1 MHDEEKPCH
10 LKASTL
16 QKVCIFIAK
25 DMQVLTLVQ
34 KNPIKG
40 FGGGMLVRKN
50 ILMNTLFSFMVAE
63 FMGDFRHNAE
73 NYADDPPRIV
83 AHFHEWMAGVGLIM
97 TR

>member
-1 MHDEEKPCH
+1 MNAMTSNVTLR
-10 LKASTL
+10 LKYQADDL
-16 QKVCIFIAK
+16 QDI
-25 DMQVLTLVQ
+25 L
-34 KNPIKG
+34 
-40 FGGGMLVRKN
+40 LVRN
-50 ILMNTLFSFMVAE
+50 SIQMNPLFSFMVAE

>member
-1 MHDEEKPCH
+1 MPVLLL
-10 LKASTL
+10 LKKSL
-16 QKVCIFIAK
+16 KSFKSGI
-25 DMQVLTLVQ
+25 
-34 KNPIKG
+34 
-40 FGGGMLVRKN
+40 LVRN
-50 ILMNTLFSFMVAE
+50 IGLLFSFMVAE

>member
-1 MHDEEKPCH
+1 M
-10 LKASTL
+10 
-16 QKVCIFIAK
+16 
-25 DMQVLTLVQ
+25 
-34 KNPIKG
+34 NP
-40 FGGGMLVRKN
+40 
-50 ILMNTLFSFMVAE
+50 LFSFMVAE

>member
-1 MHDEEKPCH
+1 MPVLLL
-10 LKASTL
+10 LKVSL
-16 QKVCIFIAK
+16 KSLKSFKSGI
-25 DMQVLTLVQ
+25 
-34 KNPIKG
+34 
-40 FGGGMLVRKN
+40 LVRN
-50 ILMNTLFSFMVAE
+50 SIDMSLLFSFMVAE